1 MTAEQTTT
9 CYRHPDRETKLACS
23 TCGKFICVD
32 CSIDAAVGQRCPD
45 CQHNVGTTRVQRMQ
59 DISALDGAPVTRAIM
74 VIAIGLFVIGWFS
87 PQANEWLLNN
97 LAQFNL
103 SVSQGQV
110 WQLFT
115 AAFLH
120 APGLWHIG
128 FNMYALY
135 LFGPQIERELGGW
148 AFGAM
153 YTAAAVGGG
162 FAAYVLGGPRD
173 LLVGAS
179 GAIFGL
185 FGVWFLAA
193 YRQRQTGTGRA
204 RFNQMLLIMGVNAAI
219 PLVFRQISWEG
230 HLGGFLVGI
239 GLFALWQ
246 RVGRRN
252 TTVLAA
258 MAFGTAAILMAVVAI
273 F

>member
-1 MTAEQTTT
+1 
-9 CYRHPDRETKLACS
+9 
-23 TCGKFICVD
+23 
-32 CSIDAAVGQRCPD
+32 
-45 CQHNVGTTRVQRMQ
+45 MQ
-59 DISALDGAPVTRAIM
+59 DISALAGAPVTRAIM
-74 VIAIGLFVIGWFS
+74 VVAIGLFVIGWFS
-87 PQANEWLLNN
+87 PVAEEWLLRN

-103 SVSQGQV
+103 SVSQGEV

-120 APGLWHIG
+120 APGFWHIG

-135 LFGPQIERELGGW
+135 LFGPQLERQVGGV
-148 AFGAM
+148 AFAGL
-153 YTAAAVGGG
+153 YTASAVGGG
-162 FAAYVLGGPRD
+162 TMAYALGDPRD

-185 FGVWFLAA
+185 FGIWFLAA
-193 YRQRQTGTGRA
+193 YRHRQTRVGRA
-204 RFNQMLLIMGVNAAI
+204 MFNRMLLIMGLNAAI

-246 RVGRRN
+246 RFGRRN
-252 TTVLAA
+252 TKVLALIG
-258 MAFGTAAILMAVVAI
+258 FGAAALLMAVVAI
-273 F
+273 L